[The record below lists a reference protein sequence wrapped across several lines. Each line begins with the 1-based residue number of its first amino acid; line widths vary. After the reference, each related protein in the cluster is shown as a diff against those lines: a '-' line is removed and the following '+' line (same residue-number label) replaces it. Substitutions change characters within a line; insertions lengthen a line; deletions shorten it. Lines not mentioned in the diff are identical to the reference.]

1 MLTTQQN
8 DWSPCLNSVPWIQK
22 ARPGVRPTGAGNSQ
36 LLPASPPRRPSPPN
50 HHIATGTT
58 MSNDARKQRLLRE
71 AHQTE
76 DGDAT
81 NIESVFVV
89 VVVAVVAV
97 VVYWGAAVLTVTSS
111 AEQRAGTAPRE
122 STMVNALRAAGVAAP
137 QAETQN
143 RPAGDKA
150 KASQ

>member
-22 ARPGVRPTGAGNSQ
+22 TRPGVRPAGAGSSQ
-36 LLPASPPRRPSPPN
+36 LLPASPLRGPSRPN
-50 HHIATGTT
+50 HHIETGTT

-76 DGDAT
+76 DGDT
-81 NIESVFVV
+81 PNVESIFVV

-143 RPAGDKA
+143 RPANDKA